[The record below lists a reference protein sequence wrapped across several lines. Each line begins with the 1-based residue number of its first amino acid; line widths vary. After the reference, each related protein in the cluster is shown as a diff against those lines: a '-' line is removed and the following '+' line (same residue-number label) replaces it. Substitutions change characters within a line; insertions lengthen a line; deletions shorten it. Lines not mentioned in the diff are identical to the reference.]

1 MSKMDK
7 WMTAEA
13 KQQFSELLR
22 RSADEPQLIYR
33 RDRLIAAVISPED
46 FAELERARKARDR
59 ETLGRRFDEIREICA
74 RYDYE
79 LETGERSDREAW
91 NEPEGS

>member
-1 MSKMDK
+1 MGK
-7 WMTAEA
+7 WLTGEA

-33 RDRLIAAVISPED
+33 RDRLVAALVSAED
-46 FAELERARKARDR
+46 FAELERSREARSRG
-59 ETLGRRFDEIREICA
+59 TLGERFDEVRQICA

-79 LETGERSDREAW
+79 LDTGERRDRDVSADEK
-91 NEPEGS
+91 ES